1 MILNIIWIL
10 FFVLSFIIIVFKVLV
25 SHDYTVM
32 PTTVNAISESAKT
45 AFELCIGLT
54 GAMCFWLGIMRIGE
68 KGGAITIFSRLITP
82 FFSRLFP
89 EIPKDHPAIGSIL
102 MNYSANMLGLDNAAT
117 PFGLKAMKE
126 LQAINPDKERA
137 SNAMIMFLT
146 LNTAG
151 FTIIPVSIIAFRA
164 SANAANPTDIF
175 IPLLIATYGGMISGL
190 ILCTIIQKIKWDFVL
205 TAWIIGM
212 IAFVAV

>member
-1 MILNIIWIL
+1 
-10 FFVLSFIIIVFKVLV
+10 
-25 SHDYTVM
+25 M
-32 PTTVNAISESAKT
+32 PLLKSSKT
-45 AFELCIGLT
+45 AFELCLGLT

-89 EIPKDHPAIGSIL
+89 DIPKDHPAMGSIL
-102 MNYSANMLGLDNAAT
+102 MNYSANMLANNAAT

-126 LQAINPDKERA
+126 LQEINPEKETA

-151 FTIIPVSIIAFRA
+151 LR
-164 SANAANPTDIF
+164 
-175 IPLLIATYGGMISGL
+175 LYL
-190 ILCTIIQKIKWDFVL
+190 
-205 TAWIIGM
+205 
-212 IAFVAV
+212 